1 MKTITYLLIALFIT
15 ANLTSCTADSVA
27 NDEDISAELVATNGE
42 NGQVDSEDAG
52 GGQ

>member
-27 NDEDISAELVATNGE
+27 NDEDISAELVSTDNDTQYG
-42 NGQVDSEDAG
+42 DEDESG
-52 GGQ
+52 N

>member
-27 NDEDISAELVATNGE
+27 NDEDISAEQFATGDD
-42 NGQVDSEDAG
+42 GQVETGDEG
-52 GGQ
+52 

>member
-27 NDEDISAELVATNGE
+27 NDEDISAELVATDGHGSVE
-42 NGQVDSEDAG
+42 TTEDTG

>member
-27 NDEDISAELVATNGE
+27 NDEDISAELVATDGHD
-42 NGQVDSEDAG
+42 GQVSDEDESG
-52 GGQ
+52 N